1 MESYLSELLPERFKD
16 RHKLMLYSYDILVDI
31 LMKADKYGLS
41 NLSFE
46 FTNNLI
52 DEISEDFNIF
62 DELNCRKDV
71 EISEKLLIPHIYF
84 SLLRDLNYYLYES
97 LSCIERGKVTV
108 AFTLARKPLQDNLF
122 YLCWILTD
130 SQVFLKK

>member
-1 MESYLSELLPERFKD
+1 MESYLPELLLERFKD

-52 DEISEDFNIF
+52 DEISEGFNIF
-62 DELNCRKDV
+62 DELNCCKDV
-71 EISEKLLIPHIYF
+71 EISEKLLIAHIYF
-84 SLLRDLNYYLYES
+84 SL
-97 LSCIERGKVTV
+97 
-108 AFTLARKPLQDNLF
+108 
-122 YLCWILTD
+122 
-130 SQVFLKK
+130 

>member
-1 MESYLSELLPERFKD
+1 
-16 RHKLMLYSYDILVDI
+16 MLYSYDILVDI

-52 DEISEDFNIF
+52 DEISEYFNIF

-84 SLLRDLNYYLYES
+84 SL
-97 LSCIERGKVTV
+97 
-108 AFTLARKPLQDNLF
+108 
-122 YLCWILTD
+122 
-130 SQVFLKK
+130 